1 MPGAAVP
8 GVPLGVAVTV
18 AIAIAIAFAVVITHA
33 LALLVAHQFSLGK
46 WVCGGRG
53 THGYPEQQPGT
64 AGVSIF
70 CTDRLGRAD
79 RLVVVLRHHDPGVSI
94 FCTDRLGRADR
105 LAVALRHQDPG
116 VS

>member
-8 GVPLGVAVTV
+8 GVPLGVTVTV
-18 AIAIAIAFAVVITHA
+18 AIAIAVVITHA

-46 WVCGGRG
+46 WVSGGRG
-53 THGYPEQQPGT
+53 THGYPEQQPGS
-64 AGVSIF
+64 AGISIF

>member
-8 GVPLGVAVTV
+8 GVPLGVTVTV
-18 AIAIAIAFAVVITHA
+18 AIAIAVVITHA

-46 WVCGGRG
+46 WVSGGRG
-53 THGYPEQQPGT
+53 THGYPEQQPGS

>member
-8 GVPLGVAVTV
+8 GVRLGVTV
-18 AIAIAIAFAVVITHA
+18 AIAIAIAVVITHA

-53 THGYPEQQPGT
+53 THGYPEQQPGS
-64 AGVSIF
+64 A
-70 CTDRLGRAD
+70 
-79 RLVVVLRHHDPGVSI
+79 GVSI

>member
-1 MPGAAVP
+1 VPGAAVP
-8 GVPLGVAVTV
+8 GVRLGVTV
-18 AIAIAIAFAVVITHA
+18 AIAIAFAVVITHA

-53 THGYPEQQPGT
+53 THGYPEQQPGS
-64 AGVSIF
+64 A
-70 CTDRLGRAD
+70 
-79 RLVVVLRHHDPGVSI
+79 GVSI

-105 LAVALRHQDPG
+105 LAVALRHHDPG